1 METAAVIAILISLI
15 VIFAELSLLAFG
27 GGNTVLPEMR
37 RQVVDVHHWMTN
49 QQFAALF
56 ALAQAAPGPNLM
68 IVPLIGWNVVGLPGL
83 LVSALAMFVPSSFI
97 TCVVLHIWQ
106 RFKAHRLRSIIQVGL
121 VPVTAGLVAAS
132 AIVITETLAHSWPLL
147 AIAVASAALTLA
159 TRVHPIILL
168 AAGALIGLTGLGQG

>member
-1 METAAVIAILISLI
+1 MIALLVSLI
-15 VIFAELSLLAFG
+15 VIFVELSLLAFG
-27 GGNTVLPEMR
+27 GGNTILPEMR
-37 RQVVDVHHWMTN
+37 RQVVDMHLWMTN

-68 IVPLIGWNVVGLPGL
+68 IVPLVGWRVAGLPGL
-83 LVSALAMFVPSSFI
+83 LVSSLAMFGPSSFMM
-97 TCVVLHIWQ
+97 CVVLHIWE

-132 AIVITETLAHSWPLL
+132 SIVITKTLAHSWSLL